1 MATITDIKYTE
12 IIADKYANISFSNG
26 AAMFC
31 RLVRHNENE
40 DIILTPSKKLVAI
53 NLATK
58 ECEVLA
64 TGVSIR

>member
-1 MATITDIKYTE
+1 MATIVDIKYTE
-12 IIADKYANISFSNG
+12 MVADKYATISFSNG

-40 DIILTPSKKLVAI
+40 DLILTPSKKLVAI

-58 ECEVLA
+58 ACEVLA